1 MPNWVYN
8 TINVLGTPDDIA
20 EFASHI
26 ATPPRMISDEER
38 EDFNGFSFHSFV
50 TLPDEATLEEYQAP
64 HGSGPSGSYGDTYY
78 NWYNWNNANWNTKWD
93 ACNPAL
99 VKGGNQIT
107 ISFETAWSQP
117 ANVFEA
123 MVEQFPKLSF
133 EIWWEE
139 EQGFGEELQGV
150 NGILHSTKSWDI
162 PQSHADHAD
171 QDKLD
176 SCLCNNYSEQE
187 NWYDDCPGKSDK
199 QVFIV
204 ETITKRYIYAY
215 TEEDAIEAAKAEEA
229 GYGLPDHTEVKD
241 TLYAEEFRVVDSDKV
256 EEE

>member
-8 TINVLGTPDDIA
+8 TINVMGNPDDIA

-38 EDFNGFSFHSFV
+38 ENFGGFSFHSFV
-50 TLPDEATLEEYQAP
+50 TLPDEATLEEY
-64 HGSGPSGSYGDTYY
+64 HETSGWKDGERTGDTEY
-78 NWYNWNNANWNTKWD
+78 NWYNWNSKAWNTKWD

-99 VKGGNQIT
+99 VSGSNQIT

-117 ANVFEA
+117 WPVFEA
-123 MVEQFPKLSF
+123 MVKQFPKLSF

-150 NGILHSTKSWDI
+150 NGVLNSTKSWDI
-162 PQSHADHAD
+162 PQSHADYVD

-176 SCLCNNYSEQE
+176 SCACNNYSEQE
-187 NWYDDCPGKSDK
+187 YWYDDCPGKSNKRLFTVDT
-199 QVFIV
+199 V
-204 ETITKRYIYAY
+204 TKRYIYAY
-215 TEEDAIEAAKAEEA
+215 TEEDAIEAAKAEEG